1 MILLRSQG
9 NIRVYCRIRPFL
21 PGQIQKQTTVEY
33 IGENGDLVVANPS
46 KHRKDSRKLFKFN
59 KVFGPAATQGI
70 YYLILSNEIC
80 CHC

>member
-1 MILLRSQG
+1 M
-9 NIRVYCRIRPFL
+9 YCRIRPFL

-46 KHRKDSRKLFKFN
+46 KQRKDSRKLFKFN
-59 KVFGPAATQGI
+59 KVFGLAATQGI
-70 YYLILSNEIC
+70 FYLILSNELC